1 MSNNRRKTNH
11 KQQETKTPTV
21 SYLAFESAMAR
32 ADRVNKRLWW
42 AILGLIGLVAAS
54 NGCWMAHFMGLL

>member
-1 MSNNRRKTNH
+1 MSNNTNH
-11 KQQETKTPTV
+11 KQQAAPTV

-32 ADRVNKRLWW
+32 ADMKNRRLWW